1 MSSDKIQELVDKTF
15 TLSKD
20 YKHHYVTIEHLL
32 AIIIDTEEIQDI
44 FSDGPK
50 VDVVSLKETLNKVA
64 PFYSSTWDEITY

>member
-32 AIIIDTEEIQDI
+32 AIIIDTEKYKI
-44 FSDGPK
+44 F
-50 VDVVSLKETLNKVA
+50 LL
-64 PFYSSTWDEITY
+64 I